1 MPFLALSVF
10 CEWAVH
16 TYSSTHKKTEFI
28 SLSRSLSTCRNF
40 KFNLEDVSL
49 IGYDKVNQS
58 NDYKSIVHFF
68 LDDYKF
74 ESIYNNPEKKIEAL
88 RQFKAVLT
96 PDFSMF
102 VEMPIALQLFSTF
115 KNRWTGAYLQQQGI
129 KVIPTVR
136 WGDLTSFNFCFDGI
150 EKGSI
155 VAVSTIGVKKQK
167 SHFMLGY
174 NEMLSRIKPSKIICY
189 GKPFDE
195 MKGDIIEV
203 DYAKT
208 NNLQKS
214 NSDLYI
220 KTFYG
225 YVDNTYRKG
234 GGSASGQSSGNPEP
248 EQTWV
253 PKNEDAKR
261 FLGKPGE
268 IKETFDKNGERR
280 LTKIGR
286 NGKAVKERHYSNHK
300 KGHKHS
306 NPHDHNID
314 WKNGYPNLSS
324 PINYPKDNIP
334 EFKSKEILKM
344 YTKNEHIL
352 EYPKYTD
359 INDFRESLIHGRE
372 IIIKWNDIEYVIEY
386 ENDSMNDFSVCVA
399 NKSETECHFETV
411 GELLNYRL
419 DSNDC
424 VRDIITQAEVVWR
437 NI

>member
-1 MPFLALSVF
+1 MKTITSYEFRNDTMFLRNQFKSVGMF
-10 CEWAVH
+10 KLPLV
-16 TYSSTHKKTEFI
+16 KKQEI
-28 SLSRSLSTCRNF
+28 S
-40 KFNLEDVSL
+40 LEDVSL
-49 IGYDKVNQS
+49 IGYDKVNQN

-74 ESIYNNPEKKIEAL
+74 ESIYNNPKKKIEAL

-129 KVIPTVR
+129 NVIPTIR

-203 DYAKT
+203 DYAQT

-214 NSDLYI
+214 NSGLYI

-248 EQTWV
+248 EQTWT
-253 PKNEDAKR
+253 PKDKESER
-261 FLGKPGE
+261 FLGEPGE
-268 IKETFDKNGERR
+268 IIETVDKNGERR
-280 LTKIGR
+280 QTKIGR
-286 NGKAVKERHYSNHK
+286 NGKAVKGRHYSDHK

-314 WKNGYPNLSS
+314 WNDGYPNLSS

-334 EFKSKEILKM
+334 ELKSKEILKL
-344 YTKNEHIL
+344 YTKNYHIL
-352 EYPKYTD
+352 EYPQYKD
-359 INDFRESLIHGRE
+359 VNDFKESLIHGRE
-372 IIIKWNDIEYVIEY
+372 IVIKWGGIEYSIEY
-386 ENDSMNDFSVCVA
+386 ENDSMSDFSICEA
-399 NKSETECHFETV
+399 SKPETEVHFRSV
-411 GELLNYRL
+411 DELLNSKL
-419 DSNDC
+419 NSDTC
-424 VRDIITQAEVVWR
+424 LKDIITKAEVTWR
-437 NI
+437 NV

>member
-1 MPFLALSVF
+1 MFYHKNYQTKKEVIFITSYEFRNDTMFLRNQFKSVGMF
-10 CEWAVH
+10 KLPLV
-16 TYSSTHKKTEFI
+16 KKQEI
-28 SLSRSLSTCRNF
+28 S
-40 KFNLEDVSL
+40 LEDVSL
-49 IGYDKVNQS
+49 IGYDKINQS

-102 VEMPIALQLFSTF
+102 VEMPIALQLFATF

-234 GGSASGQSSGNPEP
+234 GGSASGQNSGNPEHIRLP
-248 EQTWV
+248 T
-253 PKNEDAKR
+253 KAKPNSVMT
-261 FLGKPGE
+261 LY
-268 IKETFDKNGERR
+268 
-280 LTKIGR
+280 R
-286 NGKAVKERHYSNHK
+286 NGKKIRDRYYDK
-300 KGHKHS
+300 KGRAKKDIGYT
-306 NPHDHNID
+306 DHGN
-314 WKNGYPNLSS
+314 
-324 PINYPKDNIP
+324 PKDHPKVPHEHFWDWSDPDNPIR
-334 EFKSKEILKM
+334 SK
-344 YTKNEHIL
+344 
-352 EYPKYTD
+352 TD
-359 INDFRESLIHGRE
+359 D
-372 IIIKWNDIEYVIEY
+372 
-386 ENDSMNDFSVCVA
+386 
-399 NKSETECHFETV
+399 
-411 GELLNYRL
+411 
-419 DSNDC
+419 
-424 VRDIITQAEVVWR
+424 
-437 NI
+437 

>member
-1 MPFLALSVF
+1 MFLRNQFKSVGMF
-10 CEWAVH
+10 KLPLV
-16 TYSSTHKKTEFI
+16 KKQEI
-28 SLSRSLSTCRNF
+28 S
-40 KFNLEDVSL
+40 LEDVNL
-49 IGYDKVNQS
+49 IGYDKINQS

-74 ESIYNNPEKKIEAL
+74 ESIYNNPEKKTEVL
-88 RQFKAVLT
+88 RKFKAVLT

-102 VEMPIALQLFSTF
+102 VEMPIALQLFATF

-150 EKGSI
+150 EKSSI

-203 DYAKT
+203 DYAQT

-214 NSDLYI
+214 NTDLYI

-225 YVDNTYRKG
+225 YVDNTYVKG

-248 EQTWV
+248 EQTWT
-253 PKNEDAKR
+253 PKDKESER

-268 IKETFDKNGERR
+268 IIETVDKNGERR
-280 LTKIGR
+280 QTKIGR
-286 NGKAVKERHYSNHK
+286 NGKAVKERHYSDHK

-314 WKNGYPNLSS
+314 WNDGYPNLSS

-334 EFKSKEILKM
+334 ELKSKEILKL
-344 YTKNEHIL
+344 YTKNDHIL
-352 EYPKYTD
+352 EYHQYKD
-359 INDFRESLIHGRE
+359 VNDFKESLIHGRE
-372 IIIKWNDIEYVIEY
+372 IVIKWGGIEYSIEY
-386 ENDSMNDFSVCVA
+386 ENDSMSDFSICEA
-399 NKSETECHFETV
+399 NRPETEVHFKSV
-411 GELLNYRL
+411 DELLNSKL
-419 DSNDC
+419 NSDTC
-424 VRDIITQAEVVWR
+424 LKDIITKAEVTWR
-437 NI
+437 NV

>member
-1 MPFLALSVF
+1 MKTITSYEFRNDTMFLRNQFKSVGMF
-10 CEWAVH
+10 KLPLV
-16 TYSSTHKKTEFI
+16 KKQEI
-28 SLSRSLSTCRNF
+28 S
-40 KFNLEDVSL
+40 LEDVSL
-49 IGYDKVNQS
+49 IGYDKVNQN

-74 ESIYNNPEKKIEAL
+74 ESIYNNPKKKIEAL

-129 KVIPTVR
+129 NVIPTIR

-203 DYAKT
+203 DYAQT

-214 NSDLYI
+214 NSGLYI

-248 EQTWV
+248 EQTWT
-253 PKNEDAKR
+253 PKDKESER
-261 FLGKPGE
+261 FLGEPGE
-268 IKETFDKNGERR
+268 IIETVDKNGERR
-280 LTKIGR
+280 QTKIGR
-286 NGKAVKERHYSNHK
+286 NGKAVKERHYSDHK

-314 WKNGYPNLSS
+314 WNDGYPNLSS

-334 EFKSKEILKM
+334 ELKSKEILKL
-344 YTKNEHIL
+344 YTKNYHIL
-352 EYPKYTD
+352 EYPQYKD
-359 INDFRESLIHGRE
+359 VNDFKESLIHGRE
-372 IIIKWNDIEYVIEY
+372 IVIKWGGIEYSIEY
-386 ENDSMNDFSVCVA
+386 ENDSMSDFSICEA
-399 NKSETECHFETV
+399 SKPETEVHFRSV
-411 GELLNYRL
+411 DELLNSKL
-419 DSNDC
+419 NSDTC
-424 VRDIITQAEVVWR
+424 LKDIITKAEVTWR
-437 NI
+437 NV